1 MKMIIV
7 FWVVLFGVVISGC
20 GKTTDVSTNT
30 SPQSSKQKTKIT
42 ETTSQSSKQNTKPA
56 VKTSQCK
63 SSTSS
68 EIPQASDNISGVWL
82 ATGKQDGVSSTWYF
96 NNGQLTVNYVYQF
109 SYLIEKNKD
118 SHGYT
123 VVTITNKEGKK
134 HALLLKRNGSNFD
147 GRTVEGKA
155 YENYLADGT
164 VPNGQIIEYIYQQKR
179 EKVVSQNTSLEEME
193 HLKKTLRTY
202 IFDTYMPGPD
212 YVYAKGIN
220 WSENFYDNLTAN
232 EIWNVIEK
240 FKKINNGE
248 EGTLFE
254 QAQYLSQ
261 NAPINDNWKELF
273 LENWNNSYYKEDKIE
288 KLIDRGDSVEV
299 YTDSLPYTGE
309 KDNYPFVTLDK
320 RTGSWHG

>member
-1 MKMIIV
+1 MKKIIV
-7 FWVVLFGVVISGC
+7 VWVVLFGVVLSGC
-20 GKTTDVSTNT
+20 GKTTGESTKT
-30 SPQSSKQKTKIT
+30 SPQSSKQKTKTT

-56 VKTSQCK
+56 VKTSPSR

-68 EIPQASDNISGVWL
+68 EVPHASDNISGVWL

-96 NNGQLTVNYVYQF
+96 NNGQLTVNSVYHF
-109 SYLIEKNKD
+109 SYVIAKNKD

-123 VVTITNKEGKK
+123 VVTITNKEAKK

-155 YENYLADGT
+155 YEKYLIDGT
-164 VPNGQIIEYIYQQKR
+164 VPNGQIIEFIYQQKQ
-179 EKVVSQNTSLEEME
+179 EKVDSQNASLKEME
-193 HLKKTLRTY
+193 NLKKTLRTC
-202 IFDTYMPGPD
+202 IFDKYMPSPD

-232 EIWNVIEK
+232 EIWNVIEE
-240 FKKINNGE
+240 FKKKNNGE
-248 EGTLFE
+248 ERTLFE
-254 QAQYLSQ
+254 QAQNLSQ
-261 NAPINDNWKELF
+261 NAPIKDNWKELF
-273 LENWNNSYYKEDKIE
+273 LEDWNNSYYKEDKIE
-288 KLIDRGDSVEV
+288 KLIDRGDFVEV

-320 RTGSWHG
+320 RTGYWHG